1 MKTLDKNMIKYMHK
15 ILELY
20 NEMDILAFNIKALA
34 IMYDD
39 KKLEKAIDIAENIK
53 KELNQ
58 IALILKAFWVKH

>member
-1 MKTLDKNMIKYMHK
+1 MKTLDKNMIRYMHK

-39 KKLEKAIDIAENIK
+39 KELEKAIDIAENIK